1 MMKRFALPLVAVT
14 AAALLIGALAP
25 AGAVVVWPGD
35 PQGWTFVTRQGTSG
49 TVPTAQFAS
58 GPAAPPAGSGSFQMR
73 TGYSDTDPL
82 SKVYLGTNNHSGT
95 PLANI
100 TSFKYYTYVTNRDYA
115 EGQPPMIELITDSGS
130 SAQQRRF
137 WFLPWGANGNQ
148 NVQLNVWQEWDLMAP
163 GARWEFVGTSSTN
176 YFGDWTWVLGRY
188 PGLKLATPYVGDY
201 IDPLVNLQLANQ
213 TGTSLSVKIGAGKAS
228 DSRYGAWWKTS
239 SSIYGFVDML
249 VIGIDG
255 VEYVYDFEVVPE
267 PASLTALALGLGA
280 FGGLLRRNR
289 K

>member
-1 MMKRFALPLVAVT
+1 MMKRFALPVVAVT

-35 PQGWTFVTRQGTSG
+35 LQGWVFATRQGTSS
-49 TVPTAQFAS
+49 TPPTAQFVN
-58 GPAAPPAGSGSFQMR
+58 GPGTTPAGSGSFQMR
-73 TGYSDTDPL
+73 TGYSDTDPI
-82 SKVYLGTNNHSGT
+82 SKVYLGTNNHSGV

-115 EGQPPMIELITDSGS
+115 DGQPPMIELITDSGS

-137 WFLPWGANGNQ
+137 WFLPWGPNGNQ
-148 NVQLNVWQEWDLMAP
+148 NVQLNVWQEWDLMDAN
-163 GARWEFVGTSSTN
+163 GRWELVGTSSSN
-176 YFGDWTWVLGRY
+176 YFGNWTWVVGRY
-188 PGLKLATPYVGDY
+188 PGAKLATPYVGDY
-201 IDPLVNLQLANQ
+201 VDPLVNLQLANQ
-213 TGTSLSVKIGAGKAS
+213 TGTSLSVKIGAGKAQ
-228 DSRYGAWWKTS
+228 DSRYGAWWRTS
-239 SSIYGFVDML
+239 SSINGFVDLL
-249 VIGIDG
+249 VIGVDG
-255 VEYVYDFEVVPE
+255 VDYVYDFEVVPE